1 MSKYLKG
8 NMGLLKWF
16 AIEGIV
22 IRKNEIYAI
31 CREREKEV
39 LINRCKDKAEA
50 ELFLKECALNIE
62 KENTI
67 SLQNPISLI
76 EKKY

>member
-16 AIEGIV
+16 AVEGIV
-22 IRKNEIYAI
+22 IRENEIYAI

-39 LINRCKDKAEA
+39 LINRCKAVSYTH
-50 ELFLKECALNIE
+50 LALP
-62 KENTI
+62 TT
-67 SLQNPISLI
+67 
-76 EKKY
+76 